1 MKQKDLILYAGLII
15 LGLVAPYLF
24 PAFKVQLT
32 ILCVLIVLAMTWN
45 LQGGEMGYNSFGNIL
60 FYGLGMYLCAS
71 IQVGMFFP
79 LAEWT
84 ESGGEKTF
92 EHTTT
97 QFFQGMGVGLL
108 VAAVIPTIVAGL
120 IGYSILGLRGHYFA
134 ICTLG
139 LGIAAGEIAGGIE
152 IIGAGQGFTTPPFPK
167 DIVDP
172 EARGKFFYFL
182 SFAMLIATFIFVK
195 WIYGSRFKLILNAIR
210 DNEDKAEA
218 MGIQTMKYKIVGW
231 MVSAFFCGLAGGIMG
246 GLIGYIDSTDVAFD
260 GREMGVFMVLMAIL
274 GGKGT
279 LWGPVIG
286 ATLFH
291 FLKEGFWTF
300 ILGWQYVALGVLIV
314 VIVIYFPE
322 GLMGWL
328 REKYPNRF
336 GEVIDEKDRKAQV
349 ELK

>member
-15 LGLVAPYLF
+15 LGLAAPF
-24 PAFKVQLT
+24 IFSGFKVQLT

-71 IQVGMFFP
+71 VQVGMFFP

-92 EHTTT
+92 EHTTA
-97 QFFQGMGVGLL
+97 QFFQGMGFGLL

-231 MVSAFFCGLAGGIMG
+231 MVSAF
-246 GLIGYIDSTDVAFD
+246 S
-260 GREMGVFMVLMAIL
+260 
-274 GGKGT
+274 
-279 LWGPVIG
+279 
-286 ATLFH
+286 
-291 FLKEGFWTF
+291 
-300 ILGWQYVALGVLIV
+300 V
-314 VIVIYFPE
+314 V
-322 GLMGWL
+322 
-328 REKYPNRF
+328 
-336 GEVIDEKDRKAQV
+336 
-349 ELK
+349 